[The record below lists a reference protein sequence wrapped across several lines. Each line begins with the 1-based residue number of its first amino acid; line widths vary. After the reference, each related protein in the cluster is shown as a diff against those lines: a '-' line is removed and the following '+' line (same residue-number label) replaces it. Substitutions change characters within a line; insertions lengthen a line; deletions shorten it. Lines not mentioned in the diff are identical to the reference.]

1 MSLQEDDEA
10 KAKLQSLAAQ
20 SAQQKTE
27 LFIKESQGIV
37 MRSQVLM
44 KQRASSSQGGGIYH
58 IVTRSSE
65 HACTLFETVCWP
77 MLATLS
83 VLVELH
89 DEPES
94 VEQCMAG
101 FKHCIRIA
109 THLDMGTE
117 RDAVVSS
124 LAKFT
129 YLTTIKEIKQKNIEC
144 LKALLDVG
152 LSEGNGLGPSFFHV
166 LQCVSQFERLELMSK
181 RAKPDFQFFAD
192 GHEGDGVGH
201 GQGHGHGRSPGGG
214 AGPETPAP
222 GSTVTSGNQILKRRA
237 YGTGATGLMTIDQEH
252 RQIEVVNSEV
262 VMSQIDSTQID
273 LLFNR
278 SVRLDASAIIH
289 FVRQLARVSQEEL
302 ALADQPRKFS
312 LQKMVEVA
320 ASNMSRPPAV
330 WSQIWKVLRQHFVE
344 VAGHPSKRVGVYAID
359 SLRQLAFK
367 FLENVEMSKTTLQAD
382 FLSAFE
388 AVMIATPSA
397 SREVKELVVSS
408 ISHVVQNHIKH
419 IKSGWK
425 TVFNILYAAVQER
438 GNEVAPEAAFE
449 VLEKVV
455 DHHYLIFVENF
466 SDGIRALLAFGQ
478 CQANVEI
485 SLQAVTYLRQAAEY
499 LADRNKPKPP
509 PPPTRDEALA
519 SNSAAEVPGPPVTQ
533 WFLIL
538 RGLQM
543 LVVDK
548 RAGVRQAAL
557 TGLFHCLRDHG
568 VAVFDEDMWR
578 MVHKGVVKP
587 LFEDVL
593 HQLQLGDDAL
603 TPIVSG
609 VVLRGLRD
617 LQDEHIIRCMPELFP
632 LLCKLVCVS
641 APDIRQMVQD
651 ILLEQVQPHLTRM
664 AKHEIASLP
673 PATAPRAQLSPPA
686 LPQPPQS
693 PNTPADAAA
702 ASPASRGASPQVAVA
717 ASPSSRGSPKSTGQG
732 QVPLGTHLL

>member
-1 MSLQEDDEA
+1 
-10 KAKLQSLAAQ
+10 
-20 SAQQKTE
+20 
-27 LFIKESQGIV
+27 
-37 MRSQVLM
+37 
-44 KQRASSSQGGGIYH
+44 
-58 IVTRSSE
+58 
-65 HACTLFETVCWP
+65 
-77 MLATLS
+77 
-83 VLVELH
+83 
-89 DEPES
+89 
-94 VEQCMAG
+94 
-101 FKHCIRIA
+101 
-109 THLDMGTE
+109 
-117 RDAVVSS
+117 
-124 LAKFT
+124 
-129 YLTTIKEIKQKNIEC
+129 
-144 LKALLDVG
+144 
-152 LSEGNGLGPSFFHV
+152 
-166 LQCVSQFERLELMSK
+166 MSK

-192 GHEGDGVGH
+192 GTESDGVGH
-201 GQGHGHGRSPGGG
+201 GQGKGHGRSPGGG
-214 AGPETPAP
+214 AGHTAP
-222 GSTVTSGNQILKRRA
+222 GSTVTSENQILKRRA

-278 SVRLDASAIIH
+278 SVRLDANAIIH

-320 ASNMSRPPAV
+320 ASNMGSRPPAV

-408 ISHVVQNHIKH
+408 ISHVVQNHIKN

-425 TVFNILYAAVQER
+425 TVFNILYAAVQEH
-438 GNEVAPEAAFE
+438 GNEVVPEVAFE

-543 LVVDK
+543 LVSDK

-593 HQLQLGDDAL
+593 HQLQNGDDAL

-617 LQDEHIIRCMPELFP
+617 LQDEHVIRCMPELFP
-632 LLCKLVCVS
+632 MLCKLVCVS
-641 APDIRQMVQD
+641 SSDIRQMVQD

-664 AKHEIASLP
+664 ARKEIASLP
-673 PATAPRAQLSPPA
+673 PATAPRAQLSAPA

-693 PNTPADAAA
+693 PNTPVDAAA
-702 ASPASRGASPQVAVA
+702 ASPASRGAASPQVA
-717 ASPSSRGSPKSTGQG
+717 GSPKSTGQG
-732 QVPLGTHLL
+732 SVPLGTHLL